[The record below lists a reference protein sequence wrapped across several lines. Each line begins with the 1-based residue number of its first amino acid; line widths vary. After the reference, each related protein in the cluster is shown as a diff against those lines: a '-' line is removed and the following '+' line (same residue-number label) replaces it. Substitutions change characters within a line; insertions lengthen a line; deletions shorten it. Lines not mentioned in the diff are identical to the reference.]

1 MANQSVKYLS
11 TSATATAASGRA
23 SYYGY
28 VVTVVTAVAAL
39 QIRDS
44 LTAGTGTVIDTI
56 PIGTAIGS
64 VRTFP
69 FPISCNLGLTF
80 DLNGGTGGITL
91 LYEGQ
96 K

>member
-1 MANQSVKYLS
+1 MANQAVKYLS
-11 TSATATAASGRA
+11 TAATAVAANGLS

-28 VVTVVTAVAAL
+28 IVTTVTAVAAL
-39 QIRDS
+39 QIRDAAA
-44 LTAGTGTVIDTI
+44 AGAGTVIDTI
-56 PIGTAIGS
+56 PIGTAIGAS
-64 VRTFP
+64 KNFP
-69 FPISCNLGLTF
+69 FPIRCSTGLVF

>member
-1 MANQSVKYLS
+1 MGNQPVKYLS
-11 TSATATAASGRA
+11 TTVSAVAANGSA
-23 SYYGY
+23 NYYGY
-28 VVTVVTAVAAL
+28 VVTTVTAVAAL
-39 QIRDS
+39 QIRDARA
-44 LTAGTGTVIDTI
+44 TGAGVVIDTI

-64 VRTFP
+64 AHNFP
-69 FPISCNLGLTF
+69 FPILCSTGLVF